1 MASNGWHSPAA
12 RPYGPLSTPQISG
25 EVVTRYRQA
34 LRARDYDVLAAVND
48 REQLE
53 ALAEVLQKHA
63 LDVAL
68 ASYAGRSRF
77 GPAMASPNAAAWLR
91 YARQMGKNRLLASHP
106 LNPRLFAG
114 EMIAGMPKA

>member
-1 MASNGWHSPAA
+1 ME
-12 RPYGPLSTPQISG
+12 LL
-25 EVVTRYRQA
+25 V
-34 LRARDYDVLAAVND
+34 DF
-48 REQLE
+48 
-53 ALAEVLQKHA
+53 LQKHA

-68 ASYAGRSRF
+68 ASYAGRARF
-77 GPAMASPNAAAWLR
+77 EQTKASPNAKAWLR